1 MLEFVYGCLDDRH
14 DTNTVRSCFLATACT
29 SDIGALHFLY
39 HAQVLLLPLRPRGVR
54 MQAPPRAADR
64 TLAQTT
70 RALKPIVERGGERLV
85 RSGLALG

>member
-1 MLEFVYGCLDDRH
+1 MA
-14 DTNTVRSCFLATACT
+14 TTSTTVRYRRPT
-29 SDIGALHFLY
+29 LY
-39 HAQVLLLPLRPRGVR
+39 HAKVLLLPLRPRGVR